1 MGMNKNRMTHKQRFN
16 NTIYQVKDSF
26 RNIIIWDTKY
36 GIFCNPSNNR
46 KTNGRDI
53 IKDQLFHDW
62 IESKANVVG
71 WLLQG
76 IGTPPENG
84 MIPLGGIILRRW
96 SSWWPRRLLL
106 KSKQSNMLLWWTPV
120 CTKLVI
126 EESNIQVGRYGGIL
140 QKNARNKSYYS
151 VEQKVGI

>member
-62 IESKANVVG
+62 IESKANEVG

-84 MIPLGGIILRRW
+84 MIPLGGSYW
-96 SSWWPRRLLL
+96 
-106 KSKQSNMLLWWTPV
+106 
-120 CTKLVI
+120 
-126 EESNIQVGRYGGIL
+126 GGGHL
-140 QKNARNKSYYS
+140 GDQGGCY
-151 VEQKVGI
+151 